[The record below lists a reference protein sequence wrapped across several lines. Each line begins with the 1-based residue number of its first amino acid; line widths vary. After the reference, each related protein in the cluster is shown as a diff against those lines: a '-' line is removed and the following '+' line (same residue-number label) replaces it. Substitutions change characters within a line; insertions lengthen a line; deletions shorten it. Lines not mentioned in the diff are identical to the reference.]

1 MTDVVRSPALTAVA
15 GVRHGFFTRRHGF
28 STGLYASRNCGV
40 GSNDKPESVRAN
52 RALAMS
58 DLGLKP
64 EALCTVYQVHGRDAI
79 TLTAPPDA
87 ALRPKADG
95 MVTRAPGLALGV
107 LAADCAPVLFA
118 HGAARVVGAC
128 HAGWRGALAGITDA
142 TIEGMEKAGARR
154 DGIVAVVGP
163 CISGKAYEVG
173 PEFPPQFTSQDA
185 GNIRFFTP
193 SPKPGH
199 FYFDLPGYVLAR
211 LKLAGVGTVADVQC
225 DTLSDPE
232 RFFSYRRATLAG
244 EPDYGRQLSA
254 IALDPRTA

>member
-1 MTDVVRSPALTAVA
+1 MTDAVRCPALTAIA
-15 GVRHGFFTRRHGF
+15 GVRHGFFTRRQGF
-28 STGLYASRNCGV
+28 STGLC
-40 GSNDKPESVRAN
+40 AN

-58 DLGLKP
+58 DMGLKP

-79 TLTAPPDA
+79 TITAPPDA
-87 ALRPKADG
+87 ASRPKGDG
-95 MVTRAPGLALGV
+95 MVTRTPGLALGV

-118 HGAARVVGAC
+118 HGAARVIGAC

-142 TIEGMEKAGARR
+142 TIEAMEKEGARR
-154 DGIVAVVGP
+154 SGIVAVVGP
-163 CISGKAYEVG
+163 CISGRAYEVG
-173 PEFPPQFTSQDA
+173 PEFPSHFTSQDA
-185 GNIRFFTP
+185 GNIRFFAT

-199 FYFDLPGYVLAR
+199 YYFDLPGYVTAR
-211 LKLAGVGTVADVQC
+211 LMKAGVGTVVDMKC

-254 IALDPRTA
+254 IALDPAPA